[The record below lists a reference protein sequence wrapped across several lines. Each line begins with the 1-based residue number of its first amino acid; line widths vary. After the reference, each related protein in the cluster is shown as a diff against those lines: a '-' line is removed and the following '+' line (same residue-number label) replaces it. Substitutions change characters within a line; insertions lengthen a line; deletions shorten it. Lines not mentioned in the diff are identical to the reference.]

1 MNIIEQ
7 TDTILKIQ
15 LNIRQSLVVIVIIPM
30 LSMLLGL
37 GMVFGGV
44 TDGDVFVIST
54 GVFFVLG
61 SFFLL
66 ITTRAREIYTFDK
79 HRHKLLITSRGIFGT
94 DVKEYWLHEILG
106 ARLERKQYDYHIVL
120 LLLSQETVQLCHS
133 EDKARMQAIG
143 YQLYTFMRWDEDMY
157 HELFLVTDE

>member
-15 LNIRQSLVVIVIIPM
+15 LNIRQSLAILGTIAT
-30 LSMLLGL
+30 LSILLGL
-37 GMVFGGV
+37 AGLFGGLK
-44 TDGDVFVIST
+44 DVLAIFIAVL
-54 GVFFVLG
+54 FVLNG
-61 SFFLL
+61 FFLL
-66 ITTRAREIYTFDK
+66 VTTRTPEIYTFDK